1 MSEVL
6 ILETIRDINR
16 RITEDINF
24 YQKKLDEANFR
35 LGILKVERQQLI
47 DLINILE
54 AERNK
59 CCLLYTS
66 PSPRD
71 S

>member
-1 MSEVL
+1 MSKIV

-16 RITEDINF
+16 RIDEDIEF
-24 YQKKLDEANFR
+24 YQGKLDQANTR
-35 LGILKVERQQLI
+35 LAILKVERQQLV

-59 CCLLYTS
+59 
-66 PSPRD
+66 
-71 S
+71 

>member
-24 YQKKLDEANFR
+24 YQKKLDEVNFR
-35 LGILKVERQQLI
+35 LGVLKVERQQLV

-59 CCLLYTS
+59 
-66 PSPRD
+66 
-71 S
+71 

>member
-16 RITEDINF
+16 RINDDIEF
-24 YQKKLDEANFR
+24 YQEKLDQANTR
-35 LGILKVERQQLI
+35 LAILKIERQQLI

-54 AERNK
+54 GERNK
-59 CCLLYTS
+59 
-66 PSPRD
+66 
-71 S
+71 